1 MGSRNDFSELAT
13 NGPISPVLRLSEK
26 TFQGTAEQV
35 CTGGK
40 NMLTRGIAAF
50 LVSLALAVVPAKADA
65 VSDFYKGK
73 TVTVIV
79 GYGTGGGYDV
89 FARLLARHLGKYI
102 PGNPSVIVQNMPGAG
117 SMRAVNALYNTAPKD
132 GTAIGMFGRDMPL
145 IAILGTNP
153 GVQFDPRKFVWLGS
167 SSDFSNDA
175 YILLV
180 RKDGPV
186 QSIEDA
192 RRPDSQPITLGVTGE
207 GSTGTDIP
215 ILLRDTLGF
224 KFKLVSGYPDNG
236 AIFLALERNEVNGRT
251 VDLSSVTSLKPEWL
265 KPDSNMRVLV
275 QLARATRHPMF
286 PDVPTARELAK
297 DEKAKTLIELAEQ
310 SYILSRPFAAPPG
323 VPEDRARA
331 LQEAFMA
338 VHKDPEYLADAAKIR
353 VEVSPV
359 NHEAV
364 MKAINKIA
372 DAPPDLLDYL
382 RKLHSDEKKGG

>member
-1 MGSRNDFSELAT
+1 
-13 NGPISPVLRLSEK
+13 
-26 TFQGTAEQV
+26 
-35 CTGGK
+35 
-40 NMLTRGIAAF
+40 MLIRGIAAF
-50 LVSLALAVVPAKADA
+50 LVSLALAAFPAKADA

-192 RRPDSQPITLGVTGE
+192 RRADSQPITLGVTGE

-323 VPEDRARA
+323 VPEDRAKA
-331 LQEAFMA
+331 LQAAFMA

-359 NHEAV
+359 NHDVV
-364 MKAINKIA
+364 MQAINKIA
-372 DAPPDLLDYL
+372 NAPPDLLDYL

>member
-1 MGSRNDFSELAT
+1 
-13 NGPISPVLRLSEK
+13 
-26 TFQGTAEQV
+26 
-35 CTGGK
+35 
-40 NMLTRGIAAF
+40 MLIRGIAAF
-50 LVSLALAVVPAKADA
+50 LVSLALAAFPAKADA

-323 VPEDRARA
+323 VPEDRAKA

-359 NHEAV
+359 SHEVV
-364 MKAINKIA
+364 MQAINKIA
-372 DAPPDLLDYL
+372 NAPPDLLDYL

>member
-1 MGSRNDFSELAT
+1 
-13 NGPISPVLRLSEK
+13 
-26 TFQGTAEQV
+26 
-35 CTGGK
+35 
-40 NMLTRGIAAF
+40 MLTRAIAALLMAF
-50 LVSLALAVVPAKADA
+50 ALAASPARADA
-65 VSDFYKGK
+65 VADFYKGK

-102 PGNPSVIVQNMPGAG
+102 PGNPSVVVQNMPGAG

-192 RRPDSQPITLGVTGE
+192 RRTDSQPITLGVTGE

-297 DEKAKTLIELAEQ
+297 DEKARTLIELAEQ

-323 VPEDRARA
+323 VPEDRAKA
-331 LQEAFMA
+331 LQAAFMA
-338 VHKDPEYLADAAKIR
+338 LHKDPEYLADAAKIR

-364 MKAINKIA
+364 MMAISKIA

>member
-1 MGSRNDFSELAT
+1 MLIR
-13 NGPISPVLRLSEK
+13 
-26 TFQGTAEQV
+26 TA
-35 CTGGK
+35 
-40 NMLTRGIAAF
+40 AA
-50 LVSLALAVVPAKADA
+50 LLAVVALMIAPAKADPVA
-65 VSDFYKGK
+65 EFYKGK
-73 TVTVIV
+73 TITVIV

-89 FARLLARHLGKYI
+89 FARLLARHLGKHI
-102 PGNPSVIVQNMPGAG
+102 PGNPSVVVQNMPGAG

-167 SSDFSNDA
+167 ASDFSNDA
-175 YILLV
+175 YLLMV

-192 RRPDSQPITLGVTGE
+192 RKPDSQPITLGVTGE

-251 VDLSSVTSLKPEWL
+251 VDLSSITSLKPEWL
-265 KPDSNMRVLV
+265 KPDGTMRILV

-286 PDVPTARELAK
+286 PNVPTARELAK
-297 DEKAKTLIELAEQ
+297 DDKARMLIELAET

-331 LQEAFMA
+331 LQAAFMA
-338 VHKDPEYLADAAKIR
+338 VHKDADYIADAVKLR
-353 VEVSPV
+353 VELSPV
-359 NHEAV
+359 DGAAV
-364 MKAINKIA
+364 IKAIEKIA
-372 DAPPDLLDYL
+372 TAPPDLLDYL
-382 RKLHSDEKKGG
+382 RKLHADEKKGG